1 MDVLSPLFQ
10 LLFRA
15 LVVVLP
21 LTIGWLAFRRLMLSR
36 SANAWI
42 YATTCLLTAVTA
54 AGLLPWTLGLA
65 EGNWLFFLLSALSPP
80 IWIGV
85 IMICDPVTHPSIYDA
100 KSQAEPDLPDE
111 ESAQIME
118 FQRAKP
124 LILEKPDWPEAP
136 VPVFRHLKPAAN
148 APQSPQLADES
159 PAKSLISVAR
169 DMRGNASSDARRPR
183 LLPPPDRMPK
193 DLPFLHRG

>member
-21 LTIGWLAFRRLMLSR
+21 LTIGWLAFRRLMMSR

-42 YATTCLLTAVTA
+42 YATTCLLTAVTT

-65 EGNWLFFLLSALSPP
+65 EGNGLFFLLSAMSPP
-80 IWIGV
+80 IWMGV
-85 IMICDPVTHPSIYDA
+85 IMICDPVTQPSAYDSHA
-100 KSQAEPDLPDE
+100 DPDTEVAEIHQL
-111 ESAQIME
+111 
-118 FQRAKP
+118 RP

-136 VPVFRHLKPAAN
+136 VPVFRHLRPAAN
-148 APQSPQLADES
+148 TPTSPLPTQES
-159 PAKSLISVAR
+159 PAKSLLSVAR
-169 DMRGNASSDARRPR
+169 DMRGNSTSDARRPR
-183 LLPPPDRMPK
+183 LLPPPERPVN
-193 DLPFLHRG
+193 DLPFLHRS

>member
-1 MDVLSPLFQ
+1 MDVLSPLLQ

-21 LTIGWLAFRRLMLSR
+21 LTIGWLAFRRVMLSR

-42 YATTCLLTAVTA
+42 YATTCLLTAVTT

-65 EGNWLFFLLSALSPP
+65 EGNWLFFLLSAMSPP

-85 IMICDPVTHPSIYDA
+85 IMICDPVTHPSAYDT
-100 KSQAEPDLPDE
+100 QMEPEDEVAEVHQL
-111 ESAQIME
+111 
-118 FQRAKP
+118 RP

-136 VPVFRHLKPAAN
+136 VPVFRHLRPAAN
-148 APQSPQLADES
+148 TPNIPSVVQDSPS
-159 PAKSLISVAR
+159 KSLLSVAR
-169 DMRGNASSDARRPR
+169 DMRGNSTSDARRPR
-183 LLPPPDRMPK
+183 LLPPPERLPQE
-193 DLPFLHRG
+193 LPFLHRS

>member
-21 LTIGWLAFRRLMLSR
+21 LTIGWLSFRRLMMSR

-42 YATTCLLTAVTA
+42 YATTCLLTAVTT

-65 EGNWLFFLLSALSPP
+65 EGNGLFFLLSAMSPP
-80 IWIGV
+80 IWMGV
-85 IMICDPVTHPSIYDA
+85 IMICDPVTQPSAYDSNREPNA
-100 KSQAEPDLPDE
+100 QVAEVHQL
-111 ESAQIME
+111 
-118 FQRAKP
+118 RP

-148 APQSPQLADES
+148 TPNSPSASQES
-159 PAKSLISVAR
+159 RTKSLLSVAR
-169 DMRGNASSDARRPR
+169 DMRGNSTSDARRPR
-183 LLPPPDRMPK
+183 LLPPPERRVN
-193 DLPFLHRG
+193 DLPFLHRS

>member
-42 YATTCLLTAVTA
+42 YATTCLLTAVTT

-65 EGNWLFFLLSALSPP
+65 GGNWLFFLLSAMSPP
-80 IWIGV
+80 IWMGV
-85 IMICDPVTHPSIYDA
+85 IMICDPISQPSVYDTKADPREETA
-100 KSQAEPDLPDE
+100 KVHRL
-111 ESAQIME
+111 
-118 FQRAKP
+118 RP
-124 LILEKPDWPEAP
+124 LVLEKPDWPEAP
-136 VPVFRHLKPAAN
+136 VPVFRHMKPAAN
-148 APQSPQLADES
+148 TPNSPSPGKES
-159 PAKSLISVAR
+159 AAKTLLSVAR
-169 DMRGNASSDARRPR
+169 DMRGNSTSDSRRPR
-183 LLPPPDRMPK
+183 LLPPPERVLR
-193 DLPFLHRG
+193 DLPFLHRS